1 MEVTVMQTVRRLGAG
16 LLWIVASLLGLVA
29 VVLCL
34 TIILLPLGI
43 PLLLLTG
50 RLFRVAMR
58 LWAPRAVSHPA
69 DELGKKTRKSARKA
83 GKSMP
88 APSLE
93 EAAETARK
101 GLRRRTRQTRK
112 RLSS

>member
-1 MEVTVMQTVRRLGAG
+1 MQPVRRLGAG
-16 LLWIVASLLGLVA
+16 ILWVVASLLGLVS

-58 LWAPRAVSHPA
+58 LWAPRAASHPV
-69 DELGKKTRKSARKA
+69 DELGKRARGAQKSIKGTAKAGRKDLRKRTRRARK
-83 GKSMP
+83 
-88 APSLE
+88 
-93 EAAETARK
+93 
-101 GLRRRTRQTRK
+101 Q
-112 RLSS
+112 LSS